1 MDNNYK
7 FDEINPVPVDSIR
20 VNPMF
25 DGPDDEDEEEIEAP
39 HYRSD
44 FDSDM
49 GYREEND
56 EAGEYEEAEESEEDI
71 EYGEDDEDSED
82 DDSNDGEEES
92 SDDDA
97 EEVDSNTPVRSGD
110 RYAAGYQ
117 LIGKR
122 PGDLRAKRNGLFKR
136 DGSFIMRFVDKTV
149 AKIYDMTKSG
159 ILGNFFT
166 SYDRLEERT
175 ASSAI
180 VSAPSKVVSLFKRR
194 KAPKVKEKIVFDD
207 ITGEEVAKIR
217 EKPKKKSSFL
227 KKIVAAFEKSV
238 LLNSMER
245 FLATLLYL
253 PVATYGALLLS
264 TGITTIL
271 VQAAKVFWLAEAIN
285 TVGLLLGIAYTLVA
299 VMTIFAGDTPLMRYL
314 CESKLGSFI
323 LVSVFGLFKKNIDTE
338 KKVPKYRFFAFLL
351 GVGIGLLSA
360 VFPALDVFIAITLI
374 VVALGIA
381 NNPESGVVILSFL
394 LPFTAVF
401 PSGQKCFYIL
411 VLYVILVWL
420 IKLIRGQR
428 RAKFSTLDGLLLLFI
443 GFVLLTAFVS
453 VDRSEAVYHALN
465 LIMPTMGYFLATNL
479 LSSREWISRAVGA
492 MLISGFVVSAYG
504 IYQWVIHAV
513 NNSWRFDKLLS
524 GNINSV
530 FFTTEALSVYLI
542 VIFCFALSGLSSKSS
557 KGIRLLSL
565 SIILPIVVCIA
576 LTMDVYAW
584 TVLVIS
590 VMMYALIKSKKSAAS
605 ILGVFVIIFFILYLV
620 SDILPNYLM
629 MLTGDSLSGSVEV
642 MHVSSKMAGKYALT
656 GIGLGETVFE
666 NIYKSLSQTGSV
678 SASDGGNLLFEML
691 IRFGAVGILFLVSVV
706 ILVYR
711 QAFST
716 YKVAAVRKFASVYS
730 IAALTA
736 FSALLMASAVNY
748 IWKDFY
754 MAYMFWTVVGLVSAA
769 RNIAVFDNAAL
780 MKSDGLD
787 IKLPISTFRK
797 KVKKTDK

>member
-7 FDEINPVPVDSIR
+7 FDEINPVPVDSIK

-25 DGPDDEDEEEIEAP
+25 DGPDDEDEEQNQAS

-49 GYREEND
+49 SYREENR
-56 EAGEYEEAEESEEDI
+56 EYEEDEEDVD
-71 EYGEDDEDSED
+71 YDSED
-82 DDSNDGEEES
+82 DGEDTSDDIDDEEEISDGDAGEE
-92 SDDDA
+92 
-97 EEVDSNTPVRSGD
+97 VNINTLVKSGS

-122 PGDLRAKRNGLFKR
+122 PSDFRARHKGLFKR
-136 DGSFIMRFVDKTV
+136 EGSFIMRFVDKTV
-149 AKIYDMTKSG
+149 TKIYDMTKNG

-166 SYDRLEERT
+166 SYDRLEEKT
-175 ASSAI
+175 ASSAVI
-180 VSAPSKVVSLFKRR
+180 SAPSKVVSFFKKR
-194 KAPKVKEKIVFDD
+194 KAPKINEKIIFDD

-217 EKPKKKSSFL
+217 EKTKKQTSFL
-227 KKIVAAFEKSV
+227 KKTVAVFEKSV
-238 LLNSMER
+238 ILNFIGR
-245 FLATLLYL
+245 FLSTLLYL

-285 TVGLLLGIAYTLVA
+285 TAGLLLGVSYTLIA
-299 VMTIFAGDTPLMRYL
+299 VMTIFTGDIPLVRYL
-314 CESKLGSFI
+314 CESKMGSFM

-338 KKVPKYRFFAFLL
+338 RKVPKYRLLAFLL

-360 VFPALDVFIAITLI
+360 VFPALDVFISIVLI

-381 NNPESGVVILSFL
+381 HNPESGVVILSFL

-401 PSGQKCFYIL
+401 SSGQKYFYLLI
-411 VLYVILVWL
+411 LYVTLVWI
-420 IKLIRGQR
+420 IKLARGQR
-428 RAKFSTLDGLLLLFI
+428 RARFGALDGLILMFA

-453 VDRSEAVYHALN
+453 VDRSEALYHALN
-465 LIMPTMGYFLATNL
+465 LIMPIMGYFLVSNL
-479 LSSREWISRAVGA
+479 LSSRVWISRGVGA

-504 IYQWVIHAV
+504 IYQWAVHAI
-513 NNSWRFDKLLS
+513 NNSWRFDKLLD

-530 FFTTEALSVYLI
+530 FFTTEVLSVYLI
-542 VIFCFALSGLSSKSS
+542 VIFCFALSGLSSKNSR
-557 KGIRLLSL
+557 GIRLLSA

-590 VMMYALIKSKKSAAS
+590 VMIYALIKSKKSAAS
-605 ILGVFVIIFFILYLV
+605 ILGVFAIILFVLYLV
-620 SDILPNYLM
+620 SDILPNYFM
-629 MLTGDSLSGSVEV
+629 MLTGDSLSGNIEV
-642 MHVSSKMAGKYALT
+642 MHVSAKMAGKYLLT

-678 SASDGGNLLFEML
+678 SASNGGNLLFEML
-691 IRFGAVGILFLVSVV
+691 IRFGIVGILFLVSVIV
-706 ILVYR
+706 LVYR

-716 YKVAAVRKFASVYS
+716 YKVAAVRRFASVYS
-730 IAALTA
+730 VAALTA
-736 FSALLMASAVNY
+736 FTALIMVSGMNY

-754 MAYMFWTVVGLVSAA
+754 MAYMFWTLIGLVSAS
-769 RNIAVFDNAAL
+769 RSIAAFDNATL
-780 MKSDGLD
+780 MKGDGLD

-797 KVKKTDK
+797 KVKNR

>member
-7 FDEINPVPVDSIR
+7 FDEINPVPVDSIK

-25 DGPDDEDEEEIEAP
+25 DGPDDEDEEQNQVS

-49 GYREEND
+49 SYREENR
-56 EAGEYEEAEESEEDI
+56 EYEEDEEDVD
-71 EYGEDDEDSED
+71 YDSED
-82 DDSNDGEEES
+82 DGEDTSDDSDTDEEISDEEAGEE
-92 SDDDA
+92 
-97 EEVDSNTPVRSGD
+97 VNINTLVKSGS

-122 PGDLRAKRNGLFKR
+122 PNDSRIRRKGLFKR
-136 DGSFIMRFVDKTV
+136 EGSFVMRFVDKTV
-149 AKIYDMTKSG
+149 AKIYDMTKNG

-166 SYDRLEERT
+166 SYDRLEEKT
-175 ASSAI
+175 ASSAVISTPSKI
-180 VSAPSKVVSLFKRR
+180 VSFFKKR
-194 KAPKVKEKIVFDD
+194 KAPKINEKIVFDD

-217 EKPKKKSSFL
+217 EKTKKQTSVL
-227 KKIVAAFEKSV
+227 KKTVAVFEKSV
-238 LLNSMER
+238 ILNFIGR
-245 FLATLLYL
+245 FLSTLLYL

-285 TVGLLLGIAYTLVA
+285 TAALLLGVSYTLIA
-299 VMTIFAGDTPLMRYL
+299 VMTIFTGDITLVRYL
-314 CESKLGSFI
+314 CESKMGSFM

-338 KKVPKYRFFAFLL
+338 RKVPKYRLLAFLL
-351 GVGIGLLSA
+351 GVGIGL
-360 VFPALDVFIAITLI
+360 PALDVFISIVLI

-381 NNPESGVVILSFL
+381 HNPESGVVILSFL

-401 PSGQKCFYIL
+401 SSGQKYFYLLI
-411 VLYVILVWL
+411 LYVTLVWI
-420 IKLIRGQR
+420 IKLARGQR
-428 RAKFSTLDGLLLLFI
+428 RAKFSALDGLILMFA

-453 VDRSEAVYHALN
+453 VDRSEALYHALN
-465 LIMPTMGYFLATNL
+465 LIMPIMGYFLVSNL
-479 LSSREWISRAVGA
+479 LSSRVWISRGVGA

-504 IYQWVIHAV
+504 IYQWAVHAI
-513 NNSWRFDKLLS
+513 NNSWRFDKLLD

-530 FFTTEALSVYLI
+530 FFTTEVLSVYLI
-542 VIFCFALSGLSSKSS
+542 VIFCFALSGLSSKNSR
-557 KGIRLLSL
+557 GIRLLSA

-590 VMMYALIKSKKSAAS
+590 VMIYALIKSKKSAAS
-605 ILGVFVIIFFILYLV
+605 ILGVFAIILFVLYLV
-620 SDILPNYLM
+620 SDILPNYFM
-629 MLTGDSLSGSVEV
+629 MLTGDSLSGNIEV
-642 MHVSSKMAGKYALT
+642 IHVSAKMAGKYLLT

-678 SASDGGNLLFEML
+678 SASNGGNLLFEML
-691 IRFGAVGILFLVSVV
+691 IRFGIVGILFLVSVIV
-706 ILVYR
+706 LVYR

-716 YKVAAVRKFASVYS
+716 YKVAAVRRFASVYS
-730 IAALTA
+730 VAALTA
-736 FSALLMASAVNY
+736 FTALIMVSGMNY

-754 MAYMFWTVVGLVSAA
+754 MAYMFWTLIGLVSAS
-769 RNIAVFDNAAL
+769 RSIADFDNATL
-780 MKSDGLD
+780 MKGDGLD

-797 KVKKTDK
+797 KVKNR